1 MATAALPCTS
11 SCRQGAAP
19 LSCDAM
25 VDLLAHRYGPNVR
38 LFDDPFLS
46 TLLCRI
52 GSPQVGTAELPA
64 LVRTAYQRMLHEVL
78 ATEFPRTEQRCATR
92 MTAQEPRAFVQAP
105 LLCRDTRLVICSVI
119 RAGML
124 PAQACYEAAIE
135 VLPPE
140 NVRLD
145 TLNMSRETSDDG
157 RVVGVRLDGSKL
169 GGPVDDAV
177 VLLPD
182 PMGATGGT
190 VCRAVDVYHD
200 LPGGPPR
207 AICAMHMM
215 LTPEAVQRVSG
226 AHPDVRLFGGRL
238 DRGLSSDRALRAEP
252 GTFPDEERGL
262 NDVQYIV
269 PGAGGMGE
277 MLTNSWV

>member
-1 MATAALPCTS
+1 MVEL
-11 SCRQGAAP
+11 
-19 LSCDAM
+19 LS
-25 VDLLAHRYGPNVR
+25 HRYGDNIR
-38 LFDDPFLS
+38 ILDDSFLS
-46 TLLCRI
+46 TLLARI
-52 GSPQVGTAELPA
+52 GDPKVGTAELPG
-64 LVRTAYQRMLHEVL
+64 LVRSGYQRMLHEVL
-78 ATEFPRTEQRCATR
+78 AAEFPRTVQRHATR
-92 MTAQEPRAFVQAP
+92 MTAQEPRAFVNGP
-105 LLCRDTRLVICSVI
+105 MMCRDTKLVICSVI

-124 PAQACYEAAIE
+124 PAQACYEAALE

-190 VCRAVDVYHD
+190 VCRAVDVYLD
-200 LPGGPPR
+200 LPGAPPR
-207 AICAMHMM
+207 AICAMHLMA
-215 LTPEAVQRVSG
+215 TPEAVRTV
-226 AHPDVRLFGGRL
+226 ARTHPDVRLWAGRL
-238 DRGLSSDRALRAEP
+238 DRGLSSEKALAAEP
-252 GTFPDEERGL
+252 GTHPDEERGL

>member
-1 MATAALPCTS
+1 MA
-11 SCRQGAAP
+11 
-19 LSCDAM
+19 
-25 VDLLAHRYGPNVR
+25 DLLKHRYGGNIR
-38 LFDDPFLS
+38 LLDDPFLS
-46 TLLCRI
+46 TLLARI
-52 GSPQVGTAELPA
+52 GDPRVGTAELPG
-64 LVRTAYQRMLHEVL
+64 LVRTGYQRLLHEVL
-78 ATEFPRTEQRCATR
+78 AAEFPRARQRVATR
-92 MTAQEPRAFVQAP
+92 MTAQEPRAFVEAP
-105 LLCRDTRLVICSVI
+105 MLCRDTKLVICSVI

-124 PAQACYEAAIE
+124 PAQACYEAAVE

-145 TLNMSRETSDDG
+145 TLNMSRETGADG

-190 VCRAVDVYHD
+190 VCRAVEVYSE
-200 LPGGPPR
+200 LSGRAPR
-207 AICAMHMM
+207 AICAMHLMV
-215 LTPEAVQRVSG
+215 TPEAVRRVRER
-226 AHPDVRLFGGRL
+226 HPDVHLYAGRL
-238 DRGLSSDRALRAEP
+238 DRGLSTERALAAEP
-252 GTFPDEERGL
+252 GEFLDEERGL

-277 MLTNSWV
+277 LLTNSWV

>member
-1 MATAALPCTS
+1 
-11 SCRQGAAP
+11 
-19 LSCDAM
+19 M
-25 VDLLAHRYGPNVR
+25 VDLLTHRYGDNIR
-38 LFDDPFLS
+38 LLDDPFLS
-46 TLLCRI
+46 TLLARI
-52 GSPQVGTAELPA
+52 GDPKVGTAELPA
-64 LVRTAYQRMLHEVL
+64 LVRSGYQRMLHEVL
-78 ATEFPRTEQRCATR
+78 AAEFPRTMQRHPTR
-92 MTAQEPRAFVQAP
+92 MTAQEPRAFVTGSM
-105 LLCRDTRLVICSVI
+105 LCRDTKLVICSVI

-124 PAQACYEAAIE
+124 PAQACYEAAVE

-145 TLNMSRETSDDG
+145 TLNMSRETSADG

-190 VCRAVDVYHD
+190 VCRAVDVYMD
-200 LPGGPPR
+200 LPGAAPR
-207 AICAMHMM
+207 AICAMHLMA
-215 LTPEAVQRVSG
+215 TPEAVRAVASR
-226 AHPDVRLFGGRL
+226 HPDVRVFSGRL
-238 DRGLSSDRALRAEP
+238 DRGLSSERALASEP
-252 GTFPDEERGL
+252 GALPEEERGL

>member
-1 MATAALPCTS
+1 
-11 SCRQGAAP
+11 
-19 LSCDAM
+19 M
-25 VDLLAHRYGPNVR
+25 VELLTHHYGDDVR
-38 LFDDPFLS
+38 LFDDAFLA
-46 TLLCRI
+46 TLLSRI
-52 GSPQVGTAELPA
+52 GSPNTGTAEVPA
-64 LVRTAYQRMLHEVL
+64 LVRTAYQRLMHEMLSM
-78 ATEFPRTEQRCATR
+78 EFPRTEQRLATR
-92 MTAQEPRAFVQAP
+92 MTAQEPRAFVTDR
-105 LLCRDTRLVICSVI
+105 LFHRDTKLVICSVI

-145 TLNMSRETSDDG
+145 VLNMSREVDANG
-157 RVVGVRLDGSKL
+157 RVSGVRLDGTKI

-190 VCRAVDVYHD
+190 VCRAVQVYRE
-200 LPGGPPR
+200 LGGTPH
-207 AICAMHMM
+207 AIAAAHMM
-215 LTPEAVQRVSG
+215 VTPEAVRKVTDECPG
-226 AHPDVRLFGGRL
+226 VRIYAGRL
-238 DRGLSSDRALRAEP
+238 DRGLSTERALAATP
-252 GTFPDEERGL
+252 GEFPDEERGL

-277 MLTNSWV
+277 LLTNSWV

>member
-1 MATAALPCTS
+1 M
-11 SCRQGAAP
+11 
-19 LSCDAM
+19 
-25 VDLLAHRYGPNVR
+25 
-38 LFDDPFLS
+38 
-46 TLLCRI
+46 RI
-52 GSPQVGTAELPA
+52 GSPSTGTAEVPS
-64 LVRTAYQRMLHEVL
+64 LVRTAYRRLLHEVL
-78 ATEFPRTEQRCATR
+78 SREFPRTKQRHATR
-92 MTAQEPRAFVQAP
+92 MTAQEPRAFVSGEM
-105 LLCRDTRLVICSVI
+105 LCRNTRLVICSVI

-145 TLNMSRETSDDG
+145 VLNMSRLTDAQHQ
-157 RVVGVRLDGSKL
+157 VTGVRLDGTKI

-190 VCRAVDVYHD
+190 VCRAVEVYRG
-200 LPGGPPR
+200 LGGPPH
-207 AICAMHMM
+207 AIAALHLMM
-215 LTPEAVQRVSG
+215 TPEAVQRVTTQ
-226 AHPDVRLFGGRL
+226 HPGVKLYAGRL
-238 DRGLSSDRALRAEP
+238 DRGLSSERALAAEP
-252 GTFPDEERGL
+252 GTFADEERGL

-277 MLTNSWV
+277 LLTNSWV

>member
-1 MATAALPCTS
+1 
-11 SCRQGAAP
+11 
-19 LSCDAM
+19 M
-25 VDLLAHRYGPNVR
+25 VETLAHRYGQSIH
-38 LFDDPFLS
+38 LFDDSFLA
-46 TLLCRI
+46 TLLARI
-52 GSPQVGTAELPA
+52 GDPKVGTAELPG
-64 LVRTAYQRMLHEVL
+64 LVRTGYQRMLHEVL
-78 ATEFPRTEQRCATR
+78 ANEFPRTVQRHATR
-92 MTAQEPRAFVQAP
+92 MTAQEPRAFISGP
-105 LLCRDTRLVICSVI
+105 MFCRETKLVICSVI

-124 PAQACYEAAIE
+124 PAQACYEAAIQ

-145 TLNMSRETSDDG
+145 TLNMSRETSADG

-190 VCRAVDVYHD
+190 VCRAVDVYND
-200 LPGGPPR
+200 LPGGEPR
-207 AICAMHMM
+207 AVCAMHLMA
-215 LTPEAVQRVSG
+215 TPEAVQRV
-226 AHPDVRLFGGRL
+226 AATHPQVQLFAGRL
-238 DRGLSSDRALRAEP
+238 DRGLSSERALAAEP
-252 GTFPDEERGL
+252 GTYPDEERGL

-277 MLTNSWV
+277 LLTNSWV

>member
-1 MATAALPCTS
+1 
-11 SCRQGAAP
+11 
-19 LSCDAM
+19 M
-25 VDLLAHRYGPNVR
+25 VDTLPHHYGPNIR

-46 TLLCRI
+46 TLICRI
-52 GSPQVGTAELPA
+52 GSPQVGTAELPG

-78 ATEFPRTEQRCATR
+78 AAVFPQTHQRHPTR
-92 MTAQEPRAFVQAP
+92 MTAQEPRAFVEAP
-105 LLCRDTRLVICSVI
+105 LLCRDTKLVICSVI

-140 NVRLD
+140 NVRID
-145 TLNMSRETSDDG
+145 TLNMSRETGPDG

-190 VCRAVDVYHD
+190 VCRAVDAYRD
-200 LPGGPPR
+200 LQGTPR
-207 AICAMHMM
+207 SVCAMHMM
-215 LTPEAVQRVSG
+215 VTPEAVTRVRD
-226 AHPDVRLFGGRL
+226 AHPDVVLFGGRL
-238 DRGLSSDRALRAEP
+238 DRGLSTERALKSAP
-252 GTFPDEERGL
+252 GARPDEERGL

>member
-1 MATAALPCTS
+1 MAA
-11 SCRQGAAP
+11 
-19 LSCDAM
+19 
-25 VDLLAHRYGPNVR
+25 LLAHRYGPNIR
-38 LFDDPFLS
+38 LLDDPFLS
-46 TLLCRI
+46 TLLARV
-52 GSPQVGTAELPA
+52 GDPKVGTAELPS

-78 ATEFPRTEQRCATR
+78 AQEFPTTTQRQATR
-92 MTAQEPRAFVQAP
+92 MSAQEPRAFVEGP
-105 LLCRDTRLVICSVI
+105 MLCRDTKLVICSVI

-124 PAQACYEAAIE
+124 PAQACYEAAVE

-145 TLNMSRETSDDG
+145 TLNMSRETGEDG

-190 VCRAVDVYHD
+190 VCRAVDVYRE
-200 LPGGPPR
+200 LTGKAPR
-207 AICAMHMM
+207 AICAMHLMV
-215 LTPEAVQRVSG
+215 TPEAVQRVAA
-226 AHPDVRLFGGRL
+226 AHPDVRLFAGRL
-238 DRGLSSDRALRAEP
+238 DRGLSSERALRSEP
-252 GTFPDEERGL
+252 GTFADEERGL
-262 NDVQYIV
+262 NDVHYIV

-277 MLTNSWV
+277 LLTNSWV